1 MVGLCLIYFGLVLTS
16 PSEKRPSI
24 ILKTLLVLEAIAK
37 VVLVAK
43 AILTEKGPQL

>member
-1 MVGLCLIYFGLVLTS
+1 MVGFYLICFGLVLTS
-16 PSEKRPSI
+16 PLEKKPSI

-43 AILTEKGPQL
+43 AILTEKGLQL